1 MGNFIIVPG
10 SDHVFQALFRDVEF
24 RDNILLVKNLFY
36 KDKIEIQINKI
47 KSYPVIWSLFKQI
60 FLLFWG
66 DKNIDKQILEAQN
79 GDILV
84 FSNISIRYISLR
96 LLKKLIRRGVKI
108 VLYFIDSISNQ
119 NSQEAY
125 EYIKK
130 IKIDLIY
137 TFDKLDAQKFG
148 FIHFYTMYSKLYN
161 EKEYVPIEYDAIFNG
176 TNKGRYTILCDI
188 MRKCPNATFF
198 VNMICI
204 SDEQKK
210 KAGFQ
215 SNVSIK
221 YDESISYVIKSNCII
236 DIVLDP
242 QQAGLSL
249 RVYEAITYN
258 KKLLTNNPSIKEFPY
273 YNPLYMLYFSNV
285 DDIDEKFLI
294 EKIDVDYGYKGEFS
308 PIKFLED
315 VKSKI

>member
-1 MGNFIIVPG
+1 MGNIIIVPG
-10 SDHVFQALFRDVEF
+10 SDHVFQALFRDIEF
-24 RDNILLVKNLFY
+24 KDNILLVKNLFY
-36 KDKIEIQINKI
+36 NDKIEIQINKI
-47 KSYPVIWSLFKQI
+47 KRYTIIWSFIKQI
-60 FLLFWG
+60 FLQFLG
-66 DKNIDKQILEAQN
+66 DKNINKQILEAQN
-79 GDILV
+79 GDIIV

-96 LLKKLIRRGVKI
+96 LLRTLIRRGVKI
-108 VLYFIDSISNQ
+108 VLYFIDSISNP
-119 NSQEAY
+119 NSQEAF

-130 IKIDLIY
+130 IKINLVY

-161 EKEYVPIEYDAIFNG
+161 EKKHTPIEYDAFFNG

-188 MRKCPNATFF
+188 MKKCPNTTFF

-204 SDEQKK
+204 SDDQKE

-215 SNVSIK
+215 SNISIK
-221 YDESISYVIKSNCII
+221 YDESIPYVIKSNCII

-258 KKLLTNNPSIKEFPY
+258 KKLLTNNPSIKNFPY
-273 YNPLYMLYFSNV
+273 YNPLYMQYFSNV
-285 DDIDEKFLI
+285 DEIDEKFLI
-294 EKIDVDYGYKGEFS
+294 EKIDVDYGYKGDFS
-308 PIKFLED
+308 PINFLED